1 MKNIFIVFLVVTL
14 TSKLPAQSSNTNYAL
29 PSDATEVS
37 NNINNTPGFMLIL
50 SEGGTVPSDSKS
62 TCDGEVNG
70 TAKSSTGLSLQHYY
84 DKQQLQQTSAAYA
97 SMGGMKAMFIK
108 SMEEKYNNF
117 ENGMQPGPIQKK
129 GKLETGELQGA
140 VVSYFIVTYGC
151 IQEDGKTTAA
161 TKVIYDAMLLTDSDY
176 LLITNEVYS
185 ASIDKAKKYAEE
197 IIAKVKKLDPG
208 KVN

>member
-14 TSKLPAQSSNTNYAL
+14 TSKLSAQSTDTNYAL

-37 NNINNTPGFMLIL
+37 NNVSNTPGFMLTL
-50 SEGGTVPSDSKS
+50 SEGGTVPSESKS
-62 TCDGEVNG
+62 TCDGETMG
-70 TAKSSTGLSLQHYY
+70 AIKSSTGFSLQHYY
-84 DKQQLQQTSAAYA
+84 DKQQLQQMSAAYA
-97 SMGGMKAMFIK
+97 SMGGMKSMFVK
-108 SMEEKYNNF
+108 SMEEKYNNY

-151 IQEDGKTTAA
+151 VQEDTKTTTA
-161 TKVIYDAMLLTDSDY
+161 TKVIYDAMLLTDTDY

-185 ASIDKAKKYAEE
+185 ANIDKGKKYTEE
-197 IIAKVKKLDPG
+197 IISKVKKLDHG